1 MLREYYTTKPRARV
15 VELLLLWWRVGRTVA
30 ILFSLVVGRALR
42 HLLCTKLQRGLWG
55 CCLPLL
61 LFLFLRFTMNIP
73 DRRCLLCLRNHA
85 YETPS
90 NQHSQYSKFE
100 SQPCMLSLSR
110 LGVYGFSN
118 GNTFDS
124 WEAQKRDGHVI
135 CLIQNRNCRFLC
147 LSSPKISKHS
157 GHAVCLRH
165 PACGWRISQHGKL
178 LSGLRKLKNEVV
190 CCVPPAQKKQGLPSM
205 SLISLTRIYLY
216 TLKSR
221 KRLRMC
227 SASGSQY
234 HGNKP

>member
-1 MLREYYTTKPRARV
+1 MEAQKNCSHSILVGCGPSAQGSSLHKITKGAMGMLPAPPS
-15 VELLLLWWRVGRTVA
+15 
-30 ILFSLVVGRALR
+30 FSLPF
-42 HLLCTKLQRGLWG
+42 K
-55 CCLPLL
+55 
-61 LFLFLRFTMNIP
+61 MNIP

-90 NQHSQYSKFE
+90 KQNSQYSKFG

-135 CLIQNRNCRFLC
+135 CLIRNRNCRCLC
-147 LSSPKISKHS
+147 LFPPKRSKHF

-165 PACGWRISQHGKL
+165 PACGWRISQHDKL

-190 CCVPPAQKKQGLPSM
+190 LCAPCSKGTKTAFYVFDLSDTYI
-205 SLISLTRIYLY
+205 SSLTQKWKGAAHVFCVRLSI
-216 TLKSR
+216 SR
-221 KRLRMC
+221 K
-227 SASGSQY
+227 
-234 HGNKP
+234 